1 MMTCM
6 LRTQQIPTRLEVGY
20 AGSTYH
26 AWISVY
32 LEDIGWV
39 NGIIEF
45 TGSDWS
51 LMDPTFG
58 ASTGSKELREFIGDG
73 TNYTTKYIY

>member
-1 MMTCM
+1 M

-32 LEDIGWV
+32 LDDIGWV

-58 ASTGSKELREFIGDG
+58 ASTGDKKLREFIGDG